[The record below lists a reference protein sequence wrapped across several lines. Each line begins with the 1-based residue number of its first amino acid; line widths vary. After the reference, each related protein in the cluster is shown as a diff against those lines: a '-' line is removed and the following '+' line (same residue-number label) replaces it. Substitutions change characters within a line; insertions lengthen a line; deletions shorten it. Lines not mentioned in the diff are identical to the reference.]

1 MTERDARDESM
12 EDLLRAALA
21 SRADSVTL
29 GSLRPPGP
37 PTSNEDRRSRV
48 GRIGIP
54 LAVLAAVA
62 AAFGGVSLIGAP
74 EHTAGAPANRP
85 MSVSALPTTPEPTAV
100 SLAPP
105 LAATSPSAPGTTA
118 PPSVPDSEPPDES
131 TPSRTPP
138 TRAGTPS
145 VPTSTRP
152 PSKSFGAQAIRVA
165 VPSGWRDRPGTP
177 LSDGTLSSRCFSAP
191 VTGDVKYPCDLDSAR
206 ILVGRVGDPDVWSY
220 AKLLDVS
227 AYNYATQ
234 PLCAKDG
241 HLFPM
246 DSTETITPEVVTRE
260 KRTVGG
266 HGAEYR
272 VVSVTCKG
280 GQDFRVRTWSMP
292 DLGIEIFATS
302 AGPKADTD
310 IDHVVASVDLS
321 GFKPR
326 TTG

>member
-37 PTSNEDRRSRV
+37 PTSGNDHRSRL
-48 GRIGIP
+48 GRIGVP
-54 LAVLAAVA
+54 LAVLAAAA

-74 EHTAGAPANRP
+74 KHTAGAPADRP
-85 MSVSALPTTPEPTAV
+85 MSVSALPTREHTAV
-100 SLAPP
+100 SEAPP

-118 PPSVPDSEPPDES
+118 PASVPASEPPPES
-131 TPSRTPP
+131 TPSTTPP
-138 TRAGTPS
+138 SRPSTQSLPTGTRTA
-145 VPTSTRP
+145 
-152 PSKSFGAQAIRVA
+152 SKTFGAQAIKVT
-165 VPSGWRDRPGTP
+165 VPSGWRDQPGAP
-177 LSDGTLSSRCFSAP
+177 LSDGTIPSRCFSAP
-191 VTGDVKYPCDLDSAR
+191 VTGEVKYPCDLDSAR
-206 ILVGRVGDPDVWSY
+206 ILINRVGDPDVWSY
-220 AKLLDVS
+220 AKSLDVS

-234 PLCAKDG
+234 PMCAKDG
-241 HLFPM
+241 HLVLLE
-246 DSTETITPEVVTRE
+246 STETITPKVVTRD

-272 VVSVTCKG
+272 VISVTCKG
-280 GQDFRVRTWSMP
+280 GQDFKVRTWSMP

-302 AGPKADTD
+302 ADAKADTA
-310 IDHVVASVDLS
+310 IDRVVASVDLS

-326 TTG
+326 TTD